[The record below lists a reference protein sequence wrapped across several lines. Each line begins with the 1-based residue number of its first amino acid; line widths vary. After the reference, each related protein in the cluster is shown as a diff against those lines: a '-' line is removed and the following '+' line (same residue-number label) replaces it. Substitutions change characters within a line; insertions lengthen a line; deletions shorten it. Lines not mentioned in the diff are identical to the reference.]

1 MKEIHLK
8 DIRGRQLEDLS
19 PNELRAKL
27 YISGVDIPET
37 IKTKKELID
46 LVKEKCN

>member
-1 MKEIHLK
+1 MKEIHLR
-8 DIRGRQLEDLS
+8 DIKGRKLEDLS

-27 YISGVDIPET
+27 YLQGGEIPET

>member
-27 YISGVDIPET
+27 YMHGVEIPET